1 MLSTR
6 QETPKLLK
14 SYTCSLRL
22 HLIQLIPIISF
33 KLGHVSIPKR
43 RSFSPLFLFCAYD
56 SSVLQ
61 NFKIFTHSLLHFSN
75 STLPLTEVEFKS
87 CAECIYF
94 NNKARKILKTF
105 SDFILQPLGKVFRTF
120 LDLSWKHV
128 SCY

>member
-1 MLSTR
+1 MLHFNIFFLYRCANILDVYLSSLFVCTEYDPTSR
-6 QETPKLLK
+6 RFICWLLFQTFI
-14 SYTCSLRL
+14 Y
-22 HLIQLIPIISF
+22 IYI
-33 KLGHVSIPKR
+33 
-43 RSFSPLFLFCAYD
+43 Y

-120 LDLSWKHV
+120 LPYH
-128 SCY
+128 